1 MIDLKKFI
9 EMIKGANRVLIVERD
24 YIDDLNVFPVPDG
37 DTGSNMNATVQG
49 ATLSIENKSIKS
61 FSEFASIF
69 SKALLMNARGN
80 SGVILSQIM
89 RGFLS
94 NFTEDVNFLSP
105 DLLKK
110 SFLLAKEK
118 AYQSVINPVEG
129 TILTVIRKIA
139 EFVNTK
145 NYSNEKE
152 LFADVV
158 SAGQAALDETP
169 NLLPELKEVGVVD
182 SGGYG
187 LLSFFKGMNAALENK
202 IDEFITSIKA
212 ELTIKKGETPYIDE
226 ENFNFFDQHKNE
238 EGFGYCSEAIINL
251 NLRIDPTNK
260 NELKESFNIENF
272 KNELLMI
279 GNSLVCVEYDNLVK
293 VHIHTM
299 KPSRFL
305 QIAQKYGEFEKI
317 KIENMTIQYEEKIND
332 SLNTQQVLS
341 DEELMDSDEQ
351 TPLSDGLSIVVT
363 APTTK
368 IADFIKEDF
377 NVEQVLVTE
386 EGVVPSTLDFIKAI
400 KKCERK
406 SCLVI
411 IDDTNL
417 FLAAEQAKRN
427 ISNIEVEIIPG
438 KNLFEAIYSVSMVDR
453 NQNIKYNYRELSKNL
468 KKVLSAVIS
477 TSVKDVNYSHIKVQK
492 NNKIGII
499 NKKIVVSVQDEFAAL
514 KLTLDKLIMN
524 CKTADICYLVYGMN
538 ANINVVKEFERYC
551 SEKYGIYCEA
561 RSGGQKTY
569 EYYIGIE

>member
-453 NQNIKYNYRELSKNL
+453 NQNIKYNYR
-468 KKVLSAVIS
+468 
-477 TSVKDVNYSHIKVQK
+477 
-492 NNKIGII
+492 
-499 NKKIVVSVQDEFAAL
+499 
-514 KLTLDKLIMN
+514 
-524 CKTADICYLVYGMN
+524 
-538 ANINVVKEFERYC
+538 
-551 SEKYGIYCEA
+551 
-561 RSGGQKTY
+561 
-569 EYYIGIE
+569 